1 MNRLFPFTTK
11 STSTP
16 IKEKPQTKALPSS
29 WYRSE
34 ALYALERR
42 AIFSKKWM
50 VVTHRTRFTK
60 TGDYVQLNVAG
71 YGYFI
76 IKDRTGTIRA
86 FHNVC
91 RHRAYPVIQSEGE
104 SGTANIISCKYHGW
118 SYGLDGKLAK
128 APRYQDV
135 EGFEKEK
142 MGLYPIHVHI
152 DHLGFVWVN
161 LEAGDRP
168 SVSWEEDFE
177 GVDQQPRLQGFDLS
191 QYHFDH
197 TWSMMGDYNWKTL
210 ADNYN
215 ECYHCPTGHPG
226 VNAISDLSKY
236 YVETKAGHIQHFNA
250 DKQDTPGLGIF
261 STFYFPNASI
271 TVSPSFWYMMR
282 CLPVSATQTRMEYDV
297 YRHNNASNEDFTYI
311 DEFFKQVLREDKDL
325 CNAAQ
330 KNLNA
335 GVFVNGELHPRAEKG
350 PLYFQKTVRELV
362 FDHRKR
368 EEEAGKDIWPA
379 VPQYEASDKLQE
391 EIKFCEGLECSGDG
405 SLEW

>member
-1 MNRLFPFTTK
+1 MNHLFPLHQAHK
-11 STSTP
+11 HP
-16 IKEKPQTKALPSS
+16 NQKPQKKALPSS

-50 VVTHRTRFTK
+50 VVTHGTRFTK

-71 YGYFI
+71 YSYFI

-215 ECYHCPTGHPG
+215 ECYHCPAGHLG
-226 VNAISDLSKY
+226 VNAISDLTKY

-250 DKQDTPGLGIF
+250 NKQDTPGLGIY

-271 TVSPSFWYMMR
+271 T
-282 CLPVSATQTRMEYDV
+282 TRMEYDV
-297 YRHNNASNEDFTYI
+297 YRHNDDSDKDFTYT

-325 CNAAQ
+325 CNVAQ
-330 KNLNA
+330 NNLNA
-335 GVFVNGELHPRAEKG
+335 GVFG

-379 VPQYEASDKLQE
+379 VPQYDASDKLQE
-391 EIKFCEGLECSGDG
+391 EIRFCEGLECSGEG